1 MKKLSNALVFFF
13 IACLVVGIAMISVG
27 YGTTDQ
33 NTFKLSDILGF
44 GIIEDKDYQYLNL
57 SEIKN
62 INIEANS
69 KVIFSEGDSLRL
81 IYTTPSDTVSVNGDS
96 LSVKEKNTN
105 TIGFYFGKVKVD
117 TIIIE
122 YPEGYE
128 FSNIDLTIDVSS
140 IVIDDLNAMNLYINN
155 DAGSTDITDSTI
167 ANIDIDSDVGS
178 TKIDGVDFNSLKGKV
193 DVGSVTIN
201 LIDDVSNYSLKLSG
215 DVASIKVDGD
225 DVGDYNSD
233 GLTNKTIE
241 IASDVGSIRINS
253 N

>member
-27 YGTTDQ
+27 YGMSEQ
-33 NTFKLSDILGF
+33 NTFKLTDILGF
-44 GIIEDKDYQYLNL
+44 GVIEDKDYQSLNL
-57 SEIKN
+57 SSISNVK
-62 INIEANS
+62 IEANA
-69 KVIFSEGDSLRL
+69 KVIFREGDSLKL
-81 IYTTPSDTVSVNGDS
+81 IYTTPSDSVSVNGDS
-96 LSVKEKNTN
+96 LNVKEKNTN

-122 YPEGYE
+122 YPKGYD

-140 IVIDDLNAMNLYINN
+140 IVIDDLNALNLYINN
-155 DAGSTDITDSTI
+155 DAGSNEINDSTI

-178 TKIDGVDFNSLKGKV
+178 TRIDGVDFNSLKGKI

-201 LIDDVSNYSLKLSG
+201 LIDDVSNYSLKLNG
-215 DVASIKVDGD
+215 DVASIKVDGQ
-225 DVGDYNSD
+225 DVGDYNSE

-241 IASDVGSIRINS
+241 IDSDVGSIRIIS
-253 N
+253 G